1 MENSNL
7 IQLDEHSSSE
17 IGYDSLRNIIISR
30 FGRRLFEFRSMKEI
44 VYEVLRIIDKTSG
57 VLLEDN
63 SIQENVLIVL
73 KHFKLENGKLFLTRE
88 AMKRIKTSKTNI
100 SNVSELDIF
109 YCFIL
114 GFDKLPKLQL
124 RKIQKEVEKDLR
136 EINELIT
143 HYESLEVI
151 QKLMKG
157 EEVHRSNNA
166 IIHLYGRCL
175 KERQVMFDYFFKG
188 MYNRAF
194 QMSKYGMDEGTKFYM
209 AHTFNFKPYS
219 YNQESF
225 ETNYDYQNIECCWHR
240 MHSSNE
246 CFGDT
251 AIELANIY
259 KEDKNLFYNRFFE
272 LEPIENIFQRIESYL
287 SILPLKEQR
296 REIIIESKRLF
307 IAEEWL
313 AFYAIILP
321 QVEGLFSEMCE
332 ASQAK
337 GRTDSLPKKV
347 RAIRD
352 HSYDNEIMLDY
363 YEYILPD
370 QRNQFAHG
378 GLPEN
383 PKILAFD
390 MLTDLENVLYLYSE
404 LNNPLVI
411 VNRFVS
417 RRSQTDFPDYTIYSV
432 FFNLVN
438 NLKPNDRNQIAT
450 KINSFNLEFLIS
462 NQDIIKEQLKS
473 SFKGYF
479 DQKELIVAELQK
491 KGFPALGTVDKM
503 DKAINFDIHFIA
515 GLYFDS
521 FTALSNAYLLNTFF
535 HELKKYCKTYKVK
548 DFLTEEFGI
557 WETEKKSLRNINQ
570 LTEYFDSQTRDE

>member
-1 MENSNL
+1 MENSDL
-7 IQLDEHSSSE
+7 IQLDKHSSSE
-17 IGYDSLRNIIISR
+17 IGYDSLRTIIISR
-30 FGRRLFEFRSMKEI
+30 FGRRLFDFRSMKEI
-44 VYEVLRIIDKTSG
+44 VFDVLKMIDKTSTA
-57 VLLEDN
+57 LFEDK
-63 SIQENVLIVL
+63 SIKENVLIIL
-73 KHFKLENGKLFLTRE
+73 KHFKLENGKLFLVRE
-88 AMKRIKTSKTNI
+88 AMKRIKTSKTSI
-100 SNVSELDIF
+100 SEVSELDIF

-157 EEVHRSNNA
+157 EEIHRSNNA

-175 KERQVMFDYFFKG
+175 KERQAMFDYFFKG

-194 QMSKYGMDEGTKFYM
+194 QMSKYGMDEGTKFYI
-209 AHTFNFKPYS
+209 ANTFNFKPYS
-219 YNQESF
+219 YNQDSF
-225 ETNYDYQNIECCWHR
+225 ETNYNYQNIECCWHR

-246 CFGDT
+246 CFGDK

-259 KEDKNLFYNRFFE
+259 KADKNLFYDKFFE
-272 LEPIENIFQRIESYL
+272 LEPIENIFLRIENYL

-307 IAEEWL
+307 IAKEWL

-370 QRNQFAHG
+370 QRNRFAHG

-383 PKILAFD
+383 QKILAFD

-411 VNRFVS
+411 VNRFIS
-417 RRSQTDFPDYTIYSV
+417 RRSQSDFPDYTIYSV

-438 NLKPNDRNQIAT
+438 NLKPNDKGQIAT
-450 KINSFNLEFLIS
+450 KIDSFNLEFLTS
-462 NQDIIKEQLKS
+462 NHDLINEQIKF
-473 SFKGYF
+473 SFKDYF
-479 DQKELIVAELQK
+479 EQKEVIVIELQK
-491 KGFPALGTVDKM
+491 KDLPALGSVDKM
-503 DKAINFDIHFIA
+503 DKAINFDMSLIA
-515 GLYFDS
+515 GLYFDA
-521 FTALSNAYLLNTFF
+521 FTALSNAYLLNSFF
-535 HELKKYCKTYKVK
+535 NETKKYCKTYKINN
-548 DFLTEEFGI
+548 FLTEEFAI
-557 WETEKKSLRNINQ
+557 WETEKKTFRNIIQ
-570 LTEYFDSQTRDE
+570 LTDYFDSQTRNE